1 MPNSAQAQ
9 IAPPSGDTL
18 RGAGPSACSDAP
30 KYSGGAALTAT
41 QQCVLV
47 VLSNCLTVAEV
58 AVAGTPTWRAAN
70 DPPLFRE
77 APRSIVE
84 GIFLWNP
91 IRTLQPCPSNRN
103 CGLGRDSRGHTA
115 LVGGLPLERQNS
127 MEVECLET
135 NEEDAA
141 DLLNHFTGVL
151 SCLRSIAAEAKL
163 EQVADAINIAY
174 GEIVAIAITRE
185 AEKGPAPPA

>member
-1 MPNSAQAQ
+1 
-9 IAPPSGDTL
+9 
-18 RGAGPSACSDAP
+18 
-30 KYSGGAALTAT
+30 
-41 QQCVLV
+41 
-47 VLSNCLTVAEV
+47 
-58 AVAGTPTWRAAN
+58 
-70 DPPLFRE
+70 
-77 APRSIVE
+77 
-84 GIFLWNP
+84 
-91 IRTLQPCPSNRN
+91 
-103 CGLGRDSRGHTA
+103 
-115 LVGGLPLERQNS
+115 